1 MIARQELEAALARA
15 LDLIADRDLRKKV
28 LDAWMLALEEGGW
41 KSMDELRAMPFTLL
55 AETRGL
61 SFLEHTLA
69 VTLGAVGLAKAQL
82 EVYAKMPYAIDMDRL
97 VAGGILHD
105 VGKLLEIQRRS
116 DGTFGKSRAGN
127 LARHPISGAIIAAR
141 SGLSP
146 EIINMIACHAKE
158 GEGAPKVVET
168 VFVHQADFAT
178 FDPLVMQGKGMLV
191 P

>member
-1 MIARQELEAALARA
+1 MIARQDLEAALARA
-15 LDLIADRDLRKKV
+15 LDLISSQDLRRQV
-28 LDAWMLALEEGGW
+28 VDTWMLALEEGGW

-69 VTLGAVGLAKAQL
+69 VTLGAVGLAKGQL
-82 EVYAKMPYAIDMDRL
+82 EVYAKMPYAIDLDRL

-105 VGKLLEIQRRS
+105 VGKLLEIQRKPE
-116 DGTFGKSRAGN
+116 GGFVKSRAGQ
-127 LARHPISGAIIAAR
+127 LARHPISGAILAAR
-141 SGLSP
+141 CGLAP

-158 GEGAPKVVET
+158 GDGAPKVVET

-178 FDPLVMQGKGMLV
+178 FDPLVMAGKGMLI

>member
-1 MIARQELEAALARA
+1 MIARHDVEAALARA
-15 LDLIADRDLRKKV
+15 LELINDQDLRKKV
-28 LDAWMLALEEGGW
+28 VDAWMLALEEGGW

-82 EVYAKMPYAIDMDRL
+82 EVYAKMPYAVDMDRL

-105 VGKLLEIQRRS
+105 VGKLLEIQRKP
-116 DGTFGKSRAGN
+116 DGGFAKSRSGN

-141 SGLSP
+141 CGLSP

-191 P
+191 G